1 MTVRIHEYSG
11 VSKGKILIGFKKEEN
26 MSHIITL
33 AIIFAVYYFYHV
45 YKASVEEKEAEEDRF
60 FEELKN
66 SGKDEDMETDAMEC
80 LDERTITG
88 LVLSTLRKI
97 GCDYEMEQQGNINYI
112 RFIFQGEHFT
122 IDCNDD
128 NYYINIYDTWWYEIS
143 IYSDIEEIADLHKV
157 INIVNRQANCTLLY
171 TVNEET
177 ELIGVHSKK
186 NMLFI
191 SQIPELDLYLKSAF
205 SEFFK
210 VQRSVLTELEK
221 CKVTE
226 NK

>member
-1 MTVRIHEYSG
+1 
-11 VSKGKILIGFKKEEN
+11 

-33 AIIFAVYYFYHV
+33 VIIFAVYYFYHV

-60 FEELKN
+60 FEELKS
-66 SGKDEDMETDAMEC
+66 SGKDEDGVTDAMEC
-80 LDERTITG
+80 LDERTITE

-97 GCDYEMEQQGNINYI
+97 GCDYEIEQRGNINWI

>member
-1 MTVRIHEYSG
+1 
-11 VSKGKILIGFKKEEN
+11 

-66 SGKDEDMETDAMEC
+66 SGKDKEMEIEAAKC

-97 GCDYEMEQQGNINYI
+97 GCDYEIEQQGNINWI

-128 NYYINIYDTWWYEIS
+128 NYFINIYDTWWYEIS
-143 IYSDIEEIADLHKV
+143 TYSDIEEIADLRKV
-157 INIVNRQANCTLLY
+157 INLANRQANCTLIY
-171 TVNEET
+171 TINEDT
-177 ELIGVHSKK
+177 EQIGVHSKK

-191 SQIPELDLYLKSAF
+191 SQIPEIDLYLKSAF
-205 SEFFK
+205 NEFFK
-210 VQRSVLTELEK
+210 AQRFVLTELEK
-221 CKVTE
+221 CKVAE

>member
-1 MTVRIHEYSG
+1 
-11 VSKGKILIGFKKEEN
+11 

-66 SGKDEDMETDAMEC
+66 SGKDEEEREIDAVKCM
-80 LDERTITG
+80 DDRTITG
-88 LVLSTLRKI
+88 LVTGALRKI
-97 GCDYEMEQQGNINYI
+97 GCDYEIEQRGNINYI

-128 NYYINIYDTWWYEIS
+128 NYFINIYDTWWYEIS
-143 IYSDIEEIADLHKV
+143 TYSDVEEIADLRKV
-157 INIVNRQANCTLLY
+157 INLANQHTNCSLIY
-171 TVNEET
+171 TVNDET

-205 SEFFK
+205 NEFFK
-210 VQRSVLTELEK
+210 AQRFVLTELEK
-221 CKVTE
+221 CKVAE

>member
-1 MTVRIHEYSG
+1 
-11 VSKGKILIGFKKEEN
+11 

-66 SGKDEDMETDAMEC
+66 SGKNEEMEIEAAKC

-97 GCDYEMEQQGNINYI
+97 GCDYEIEQRGNINWI

-205 SEFFK
+205 NEFFK
-210 VQRSVLTELEK
+210 AQRFVLTELEK

>member
-1 MTVRIHEYSG
+1 
-11 VSKGKILIGFKKEEN
+11 

-33 AIIFAVYYFYHV
+33 TIIFAVYYFYHV

-60 FEELKN
+60 FEELKS
-66 SGKDEDMETDAMEC
+66 SGKDEDGVTDAMEC
-80 LDERTITG
+80 FDERTITE

-97 GCDYEMEQQGNINYI
+97 GCDYEIEQRGNINWI

>member
-1 MTVRIHEYSG
+1 
-11 VSKGKILIGFKKEEN
+11 

-33 AIIFAVYYFYHV
+33 AIIFAIYYFYHV
-45 YKASVEEKEAEEDRF
+45 YKASAEEKEAEEDRF

-66 SGKDEDMETDAMEC
+66 SGKDEDRETDAMEC
-80 LDERTITG
+80 LDERTITE

-97 GCDYEMEQQGNINYI
+97 GCDYEIEQRGNINWI
-112 RFIFQGEHFT
+112 RFIFQGEHFS

-143 IYSDIEEIADLHKV
+143 IYSDIEEIAVLHKV
-157 INIVNRQANCTLLY
+157 INIVNRQANCTLIY
-171 TVNEET
+171 TVNEES

-205 SEFFK
+205 NEFFK
-210 VQRSVLTELEK
+210 AQRFVLTELEK
-221 CKVTE
+221 CKVAE

>member
-1 MTVRIHEYSG
+1 
-11 VSKGKILIGFKKEEN
+11 

-33 AIIFAVYYFYHV
+33 AIIFAIYYFYHV
-45 YKASVEEKEAEEDRF
+45 YKSSVEEKEAEEDRF

-66 SGKDEDMETDAMEC
+66 SRMDEEREIDAVKC

-88 LVLSTLRKI
+88 LVTCALRKI
-97 GCDYEMEQQGNINYI
+97 GCDYEIEQRGNINYI

-122 IDCNDD
+122 IDCNDN
-128 NYYINIYDTWWYEIS
+128 NYFINIYDAWWYELS

-157 INIVNRQANCTLLY
+157 INLVNRQANCTLIY

-177 ELIGVHSKK
+177 EQIGVHSKK

-191 SQIPELDLYLKSAF
+191 SQIPERD
-205 SEFFK
+205 
-210 VQRSVLTELEK
+210 Q
-221 CKVTE
+221 
-226 NK
+226 

>member
-1 MTVRIHEYSG
+1 
-11 VSKGKILIGFKKEEN
+11 

-45 YKASVEEKEAEEDRF
+45 YKASVEEREAEEDRF

-66 SGKDEDMETDAMEC
+66 SSKDEDRETDAMEC
-80 LDERTITG
+80 FDERTITE

-97 GCDYEMEQQGNINYI
+97 GCDYEIEQRGNINWI

>member
-1 MTVRIHEYSG
+1 
-11 VSKGKILIGFKKEEN
+11 

-33 AIIFAVYYFYHV
+33 TIIFAVYYFYHV

-60 FEELKN
+60 FEELKS
-66 SGKDEDMETDAMEC
+66 SGKDEDGVTDAMEC
-80 LDERTITG
+80 FDERTITE

-97 GCDYEMEQQGNINYI
+97 GCDYEIEQRGNINWI

-205 SEFFK
+205 NEFFK
-210 VQRSVLTELEK
+210 AQRFVLTELEK

>member
-1 MTVRIHEYSG
+1 
-11 VSKGKILIGFKKEEN
+11 

-33 AIIFAVYYFYHV
+33 VIIFGVYYFYHV

-66 SGKDEDMETDAMEC
+66 SGKDEEREVEAVKC

-88 LVLSTLRKI
+88 LVTSTLRKI
-97 GCDYEMEQQGNINYI
+97 GCDYDIEQRGNINWI

-128 NYYINIYDTWWYEIS
+128 NYFINIYDTWWYEIS
-143 IYSDIEEIADLHKV
+143 TYSDVEEIADLRKV
-157 INIVNRQANCTLLY
+157 INLANRQANCTLIY
-171 TVNEET
+171 TINKEMEQ
-177 ELIGVHSKK
+177 IGVHSKK

-191 SQIPELDLYLKSAF
+191 SQIPERDLYMKSAF
-205 SEFFK
+205 NEFFK
-210 VQRSVLTELEK
+210 AQRFVLTELEK
-221 CKVTE
+221 CKVAE
-226 NK
+226 NQ

>member
-1 MTVRIHEYSG
+1 
-11 VSKGKILIGFKKEEN
+11 

-60 FEELKN
+60 FEELKS
-66 SGKDEDMETDAMEC
+66 SGKDEDGVTDAMEC
-80 LDERTITG
+80 FDERTITG

-97 GCDYEMEQQGNINYI
+97 GCDYEIEQRGNINWI

>member
-1 MTVRIHEYSG
+1 
-11 VSKGKILIGFKKEEN
+11 

-33 AIIFAVYYFYHV
+33 VIIFAVYYFYHV

-66 SGKDEDMETDAMEC
+66 SSKDEDGVTDAMEC

-97 GCDYEMEQQGNINYI
+97 GCDYEIEQRGNINWI

-128 NYYINIYDTWWYEIS
+128 NFFINIYDTWWYEIS
-143 IYSDIEEIADLHKV
+143 TYSDVEEIADLRKV
-157 INIVNRQANCTLLY
+157 INLANRQANCTLIY
-171 TVNEET
+171 TINKEMEQ
-177 ELIGVHSKK
+177 IGVHSKK

-191 SQIPELDLYLKSAF
+191 SQIPERDLYLKSAF
-205 SEFFK
+205 NEFFK
-210 VQRSVLTELEK
+210 AQRFVLTELEK

>member
-1 MTVRIHEYSG
+1 
-11 VSKGKILIGFKKEEN
+11 

-33 AIIFAVYYFYHV
+33 AIIFAIYYFYHV
-45 YKASVEEKEAEEDRF
+45 YKASAEEKEAEEDRF

-66 SGKDEDMETDAMEC
+66 SGKDEDRETDAMEC
-80 LDERTITG
+80 LDERTITE

-97 GCDYEMEQQGNINYI
+97 GCDYEIEQRGNINWI

-177 ELIGVHSKK
+177 EQIGVHSKK

-191 SQIPELDLYLKSAF
+191 SQIPDLDLYLKSAF

-210 VQRSVLTELEK
+210 VQRSVQTELEK
-221 CKVTE
+221 CKVAE

>member
-1 MTVRIHEYSG
+1 
-11 VSKGKILIGFKKEEN
+11 

-33 AIIFAVYYFYHV
+33 VIIFAVYYFYHV

-66 SGKDEDMETDAMEC
+66 SSKDEDRETDAMEC

-97 GCDYEMEQQGNINYI
+97 GCDYEIEQRGNINYI

-128 NYYINIYDTWWYEIS
+128 NYFINIYDTWWYEIS
-143 IYSDIEEIADLHKV
+143 TYSDVEEIADLRKV
-157 INIVNRQANCTLLY
+157 INLANQHTNCSLIY
-171 TVNEET
+171 TINKET
-177 ELIGVHSKK
+177 EQIGVHSKK

-191 SQIPELDLYLKSAF
+191 SQIPERDLYLKSAF
-205 SEFFK
+205 NEFFRA
-210 VQRSVLTELEK
+210 QRFVLTELEK
-221 CKVTE
+221 CKVTQ

>member
-1 MTVRIHEYSG
+1 
-11 VSKGKILIGFKKEEN
+11 

-33 AIIFAVYYFYHV
+33 AIIFAIYYFYHV
-45 YKASVEEKEAEEDRF
+45 YKASAEEKEAEEDRF

-66 SGKDEDMETDAMEC
+66 SGKDEDRETDAMEC
-80 LDERTITG
+80 LDERTITE

-97 GCDYEMEQQGNINYI
+97 GCDYEIEQRGNINWI

-157 INIVNRQANCTLLY
+157 INIVNRQANCTLIY
-171 TVNEET
+171 TVNEES

-191 SQIPELDLYLKSAF
+191 SKIPELDLYLKSAF

-221 CKVTE
+221 CKVAE

>member
-1 MTVRIHEYSG
+1 
-11 VSKGKILIGFKKEEN
+11 

-66 SGKDEDMETDAMEC
+66 SGKDEEREVEAVKC

-88 LVLSTLRKI
+88 LVTSTLRKI
-97 GCDYEMEQQGNINYI
+97 GCDYDIEQRGNINWI

-128 NYYINIYDTWWYEIS
+128 NYFINIYDTWWYEIS
-143 IYSDIEEIADLHKV
+143 TYSDIEEIADLRKV
-157 INIVNRQANCTLLY
+157 INLANRQANCTLIY
-171 TVNEET
+171 TINEET
-177 ELIGVHSKK
+177 EQIGVHSKK

-191 SQIPELDLYLKSAF
+191 SQIPQIDLYLKSAF
-205 SEFFK
+205 NEFFK
-210 VQRSVLTELEK
+210 AQRFVMTELEK
-221 CKVTE
+221 CKVAE

>member
-1 MTVRIHEYSG
+1 
-11 VSKGKILIGFKKEEN
+11 

-60 FEELKN
+60 FEELKS
-66 SGKDEDMETDAMEC
+66 SGKDEDGVTDAMEC
-80 LDERTITG
+80 FDERTITE

-97 GCDYEMEQQGNINYI
+97 GCDYEIEQRGNINWI

-143 IYSDIEEIADLHKV
+143 TYSDIEEIADLRKV
-157 INIVNRQANCTLLY
+157 INLANRQANCTLIY
-171 TVNEET
+171 TINKEMEQ
-177 ELIGVHSKK
+177 IGVHSKK

-191 SQIPELDLYLKSAF
+191 SQIPERDLYLKSAF
-205 SEFFK
+205 NEFFK
-210 VQRSVLTELEK
+210 AQRFVLTELEK
-221 CKVTE
+221 CKVT
-226 NK
+226 

>member
-1 MTVRIHEYSG
+1 
-11 VSKGKILIGFKKEEN
+11 

-45 YKASVEEKEAEEDRF
+45 YKVSVEEKEAEEDRF
-60 FEELKN
+60 FEELKS
-66 SGKDEDMETDAMEC
+66 SGKDEDGVTDAMEC
-80 LDERTITG
+80 FDERTITE

-97 GCDYEMEQQGNINYI
+97 GCDYEIEQRGNINWI

-177 ELIGVHSKK
+177 EQIGVHSKK

-191 SQIPELDLYLKSAF
+191 SQIPDLDLYLKSAF

-210 VQRSVLTELEK
+210 VQRSVQTELEK
-221 CKVTE
+221 CKVAE

>member
-1 MTVRIHEYSG
+1 
-11 VSKGKILIGFKKEEN
+11 

-33 AIIFAVYYFYHV
+33 VIIFAVYYFYHV
-45 YKASVEEKEAEEDRF
+45 YKACVEEKEAEEDRF

-66 SGKDEDMETDAMEC
+66 SSKDEDRETEAMEC
-80 LDERTITG
+80 LDERTITE

-97 GCDYEMEQQGNINYI
+97 GCDYEIEQRGNINWI

-128 NYYINIYDTWWYEIS
+128 NYFINIYDTWWYEIS
-143 IYSDIEEIADLHKV
+143 TYSDIEEIADLHKV

-221 CKVTE
+221 CKVAE

>member
-1 MTVRIHEYSG
+1 
-11 VSKGKILIGFKKEEN
+11 

-33 AIIFAVYYFYHV
+33 VIIFAVYYFYHV

-66 SGKDEDMETDAMEC
+66 SGKDEEIENEAVEC

-88 LVLSTLRKI
+88 LVTGALRKI
-97 GCDYEMEQQGNINYI
+97 GCDYEIEQRGNINYI

-128 NYYINIYDTWWYEIS
+128 NYFINIYDTWWYEIS
-143 IYSDIEEIADLHKV
+143 TYSDVEEIADLRKV
-157 INIVNRQANCTLLY
+157 INLANQHTNCSLIY
-171 TVNEET
+171 TISKET
-177 ELIGVHSKK
+177 EQIGVHSKK

-191 SQIPELDLYLKSAF
+191 SQIPEIDLYLKSAF
-205 SEFFK
+205 NEFFK
-210 VQRSVLTELEK
+210 AQRFVLTELEK
-221 CKVTE
+221 CKVAE

>member
-1 MTVRIHEYSG
+1 
-11 VSKGKILIGFKKEEN
+11 

-45 YKASVEEKEAEEDRF
+45 YKASVEEKEAEEDSF

-66 SGKDEDMETDAMEC
+66 SGKDEEKEVEAVKC

-97 GCDYEMEQQGNINYI
+97 GCDYEIEQQEENNWINFTY
-112 RFIFQGEHFT
+112 QGENYT
-122 IDCNDD
+122 IICTDDCCF
-128 NYYINIYDTWWYEIS
+128 IEIYDTWWYEIS
-143 IYSDIEEIADLHKV
+143 TYSDVEEIADLRKV
-157 INIVNRQANCTLLY
+157 INLANQHANCSLIY
-171 TVNEET
+171 TINKET
-177 ELIGVHSKK
+177 EQIGVHSKK

-205 SEFFK
+205 NEFFK
-210 VQRSVLTELEK
+210 AQRFVLKELEK
-221 CKVTE
+221 CKVAE

>member
-1 MTVRIHEYSG
+1 
-11 VSKGKILIGFKKEEN
+11 
-26 MSHIITL
+26 MSHVITL

-66 SGKDEDMETDAMEC
+66 SGKDDEEREIDAVKC

-88 LVLSTLRKI
+88 LVTGALRKI
-97 GCDYEMEQQGNINYI
+97 GCDYEIEQRGNINWI

-177 ELIGVHSKK
+177 EQIGVHSKK

-191 SQIPELDLYLKSAF
+191 SQIPDLDLYLKSAF

-210 VQRSVLTELEK
+210 VQRSVQTELEK

>member
-1 MTVRIHEYSG
+1 
-11 VSKGKILIGFKKEEN
+11 

-66 SGKDEDMETDAMEC
+66 SGKDEEREVEAVKC

-88 LVLSTLRKI
+88 LVTSTLRKI
-97 GCDYEMEQQGNINYI
+97 GCDYDIEQRGNINWI

-128 NYYINIYDTWWYEIS
+128 NYFINIYDTWWYEIS
-143 IYSDIEEIADLHKV
+143 TYSDIEEIADLRKV
-157 INIVNRQANCTLLY
+157 INLANRQANCTLIY
-171 TVNEET
+171 TINKET
-177 ELIGVHSKK
+177 EQIGVHSKK

-191 SQIPELDLYLKSAF
+191 SQIPERDLYLKSAF
-205 SEFFK
+205 NEFFK
-210 VQRSVLTELEK
+210 AQRFVLTELEK
-221 CKVTE
+221 CKVAE
-226 NK
+226 

>member
-66 SGKDEDMETDAMEC
+66 SSKDEDGVTDAMEC

-97 GCDYEMEQQGNINYI
+97 GCDYEIEQRGNINWI

-128 NYYINIYDTWWYEIS
+128 NYFINIYDTWWYEIS
-143 IYSDIEEIADLHKV
+143 TYSDIEEIADLHKV

>member
-1 MTVRIHEYSG
+1 MISIIICQRTQ
-11 VSKGKILIGFKKEEN
+11 ILP
-26 MSHIITL
+26 
-33 AIIFAVYYFYHV
+33 
-45 YKASVEEKEAEEDRF
+45 VE
-60 FEELKN
+60 LTSN
-66 SGKDEDMETDAMEC
+66 IQQT
-80 LDERTITG
+80 
-88 LVLSTLRKI
+88 I
-97 GCDYEMEQQGNINYI
+97 GCDYEIEQRGNINWI

>member
-1 MTVRIHEYSG
+1 
-11 VSKGKILIGFKKEEN
+11 
-26 MSHIITL
+26 MSHVITL
-33 AIIFAVYYFYHV
+33 VIIFGVYCFYHV

-66 SGKDEDMETDAMEC
+66 SGKDEEKEVEAVKC

-97 GCDYEMEQQGNINYI
+97 GCDYEIEQQGNINRI
-112 RFIFQGEHFT
+112 RFIFLGEHFS

-128 NYYINIYDTWWYEIS
+128 NYYINIYDTWWYEKS

-186 NMLFI
+186 
-191 SQIPELDLYLKSAF
+191 QPAF
-205 SEFFK
+205 KRQKERLIHFRCNS
-210 VQRSVLTELEK
+210 
-221 CKVTE
+221 
-226 NK
+226 

>member
-1 MTVRIHEYSG
+1 M
-11 VSKGKILIGFKKEEN
+11 F
-26 MSHIITL
+26 
-33 AIIFAVYYFYHV
+33 
-45 YKASVEEKEAEEDRF
+45 
-60 FEELKN
+60 
-66 SGKDEDMETDAMEC
+66 
-80 LDERTITG
+80 DERTITE
-88 LVLSTLRKI
+88 LVLSTLRKR
-97 GCDYEMEQQGNINYI
+97 GCDYEIEQRGNINWI

-122 IDCNDD
+122 IDCNDE
-128 NYYINIYDTWWYEIS
+128 NYFINIYDTWWYEIS

>member
-1 MTVRIHEYSG
+1 
-11 VSKGKILIGFKKEEN
+11 

-33 AIIFAVYYFYHV
+33 AIIFAIYYFYHV

-66 SGKDEDMETDAMEC
+66 SGCDEESETEAVKC

-88 LVLSTLRKI
+88 LVTGTLRKI
-97 GCDYEMEQQGNINYI
+97 GCDYEIEQRGNINWI

-128 NYYINIYDTWWYEIS
+128 NYFINIYDTWWYEIS
-143 IYSDIEEIADLHKV
+143 TYSDIEEIADLHRV
-157 INIVNRQANCTLLY
+157 INLANQYVNCTLIY
-171 TVNEET
+171 TINKET
-177 ELIGVHSKK
+177 EQIGVHSKK

-191 SQIPELDLYLKSAF
+191 SQIPELDFYLKSAF
-205 SEFFK
+205 NEFFK
-210 VQRSVLTELEK
+210 AQRFVLTELEK

>member
-1 MTVRIHEYSG
+1 
-11 VSKGKILIGFKKEEN
+11 

-33 AIIFAVYYFYHV
+33 TIIFAVYYFYHV

-60 FEELKN
+60 FEELKS
-66 SGKDEDMETDAMEC
+66 SGKDEDGVTDAMEC
-80 LDERTITG
+80 FDERTITE

-97 GCDYEMEQQGNINYI
+97 GCDYEIEQRGNINWI

-177 ELIGVHSKK
+177 EQIGVHSKK

-191 SQIPELDLYLKSAF
+191 SQIPEIDLYLKSAF
-205 SEFFK
+205 NEFFRA
-210 VQRSVLTELEK
+210 QRFVLTELEK
-221 CKVTE
+221 CKVAE

>member
-1 MTVRIHEYSG
+1 MIH
-11 VSKGKILIGFKKEEN
+11 VVIWL
-26 MSHIITL
+26 
-33 AIIFAVYYFYHV
+33 IIFAIYYFYHV

-66 SGKDEDMETDAMEC
+66 SGKNEEMEIEAAKC

-97 GCDYEMEQQGNINYI
+97 GCDYEIEQRGNINWI

-157 INIVNRQANCTLLY
+157 INIVNRQANCTLIY
-171 TVNEET
+171 TVNEES

>member
-1 MTVRIHEYSG
+1 
-11 VSKGKILIGFKKEEN
+11 

-66 SGKDEDMETDAMEC
+66 SGKDEEDEIEAAKC

-97 GCDYEMEQQGNINYI
+97 GCDYEIEQRGNINYI

-128 NYYINIYDTWWYEIS
+128 NYFINIYDTWWYEIS
-143 IYSDIEEIADLHKV
+143 TYSDIEEIADLRKV
-157 INIVNRQANCTLLY
+157 INLANRQANCTLIY
-171 TVNEET
+171 TVNEES

-205 SEFFK
+205 NEFFK
-210 VQRSVLTELEK
+210 AQRFVLTELEK

>member
-66 SGKDEDMETDAMEC
+66 SGKDEDRETDAMEC

-88 LVLSTLRKI
+88 LVLCTLRKI
-97 GCDYEMEQQGNINYI
+97 GCDYEIEQRGNINWI

-143 IYSDIEEIADLHKV
+143 TYSDIEEIADLRKV
-157 INIVNRQANCTLLY
+157 INLANRQANCTLIY
-171 TVNEET
+171 TVNEES

>member
-1 MTVRIHEYSG
+1 
-11 VSKGKILIGFKKEEN
+11 

-66 SGKDEDMETDAMEC
+66 SGKDKEMEIEAAKC

-97 GCDYEMEQQGNINYI
+97 GCDYEIEQQGNINWI

-157 INIVNRQANCTLLY
+157 INIVNRQANCTLIY
-171 TVNEET
+171 TVNEES

>member
-1 MTVRIHEYSG
+1 
-11 VSKGKILIGFKKEEN
+11 

-45 YKASVEEKEAEEDRF
+45 YKASVEEREAEEDRF
-60 FEELKN
+60 FEELKS
-66 SGKDEDMETDAMEC
+66 SGKDEDGVTDAMEC
-80 LDERTITG
+80 FDERTITE

-97 GCDYEMEQQGNINYI
+97 GCDYEIEQRGNINWI

-191 SQIPELDLYLKSAF
+191 SQIPELDFYLKSAF

>member
-1 MTVRIHEYSG
+1 
-11 VSKGKILIGFKKEEN
+11 

-33 AIIFAVYYFYHV
+33 VIIFGVYYYYHV

-66 SGKDEDMETDAMEC
+66 SSKDEDRVTDAMEC
-80 LDERTITG
+80 FDERTITE

-97 GCDYEMEQQGNINYI
+97 GCDYEIEQRGNINWI

-157 INIVNRQANCTLLY
+157 INIVNRQANCTLIY
-171 TVNEET
+171 TVNEES
-177 ELIGVHSKK
+177 ELIGVHSKI

-191 SQIPELDLYLKSAF
+191 SQIPELNLYLKSAF

>member
-1 MTVRIHEYSG
+1 
-11 VSKGKILIGFKKEEN
+11 

-33 AIIFAVYYFYHV
+33 VIVFGVYYFYHV

-66 SGKDEDMETDAMEC
+66 SGKDEEERDVDAVKC
-80 LDERTITG
+80 LDERTITR
-88 LVLSTLRKI
+88 LVTSTLRKI
-97 GCDYEMEQQGNINYI
+97 GCDYEIEQRGNINWI

-177 ELIGVHSKK
+177 EQIGVHSKK

-191 SQIPELDLYLKSAF
+191 SQIPDLDLYLKSAF

-210 VQRSVLTELEK
+210 VQRSVQTELEK
-221 CKVTE
+221 CKVAE